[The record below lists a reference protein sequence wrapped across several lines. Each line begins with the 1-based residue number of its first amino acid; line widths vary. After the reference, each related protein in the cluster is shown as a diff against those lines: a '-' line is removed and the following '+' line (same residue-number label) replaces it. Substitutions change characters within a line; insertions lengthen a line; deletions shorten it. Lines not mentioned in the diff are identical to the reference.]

1 MKQEE
6 RMAVAVASIPR
17 TAAQEE
23 NRSKWLTL
31 GAMCFALFMMMLDNT
46 VVNVALPTIQQK
58 FGATTSALEWIVN
71 GYTLSLAVLMVT
83 MGKLGDVFGRKRV
96 FLIGLTIFTA
106 ASFACGIAPNLGM
119 LVFFRVLQGVGGS
132 IMMPGTLSIIT
143 ATFTGKER
151 AQAIGI
157 WAGISGLA
165 LAAGPIVGGA
175 LVEYVNWQAIFFINI
190 PIGIAAFLI
199 GSRVVRESSDP
210 NAARSVDYLGVAT
223 LTPGIFALTLAL
235 IEGQT
240 WGWQSGRILGL
251 FAATVILLAL
261 FALVENWQTH
271 PMVDF
276 GMFRST
282 TFTAAN
288 VISFVLS
295 FGMFGTIFFLTLY
308 MQNILGYSAIQSG
321 LRTLPTTGLIMFSA
335 PLGGKLTGRF
345 GGRPIVFTGLTLV
358 GLGLLLDGLWLTAHS
373 PYTDLLPSFVMIG
386 IGIGFAMSPLSAVA
400 MAAVER
406 TKAGVASGI
415 LNMNR
420 QLGGVFGIALLGA
433 IFANRSHAHVVN
445 AVVNL
450 PVPDAV
456 KGQIV
461 ANASLGKGGGA
472 FPGADPVLAL
482 QIKDAVLGGVV
493 SGLTEAMLVGAVAC
507 AIGAVFALT
516 LKRPVEETET
526 KTVVSEA
533 EHESVREP
541 AHV

>member
-1 MKQEE
+1 
-6 RMAVAVASIPR
+6 MATAIAPIPR
-17 TAAQEE
+17 TAVQEE

-83 MGKLGDVFGRKRV
+83 MGKLGDVFGRKRL
-96 FLIGLTIFTA
+96 FLIGLTVFTA
-106 ASFACGIAPNLGM
+106 ASFACGVAPNLGT
-119 LVFFRVLQGVGGS
+119 LIFFRVLQGVGGS

-199 GSRVVRESSDP
+199 GSRVVKESSDP

-223 LTPGIFALTLAL
+223 LTPAIFALTLAL

-240 WGWQSGRILGL
+240 WGWGSGRILGL
-251 FAATVILLAL
+251 FAATVVLLAL
-261 FALVENWQTH
+261 FAVIENRQAH

-276 GMFRST
+276 AMFRSV

-308 MQNILGYSAIQSG
+308 MQNVLGYSAIQSG

-345 GGRPIVFTGLTLV
+345 GGRPIIFTGLVLV
-358 GLGLLLDGLWLTAHS
+358 GLGLLLDFLRLTAHS
-373 PYTDLLPSFVMIG
+373 PYSDLLPSFLMIG
-386 IGIGFAMSPLSAVA
+386 IGIGFAMSPLSSVA

-433 IFANRSHAHVVN
+433 IFANRSHSHVVR
-445 AVVNL
+445 AVTSL
-450 PVPDAV
+450 PVPNAA
-456 KGQIV
+456 KAQII
-461 ANASLGKGGGA
+461 ANASLGRGSGTL
-472 FPGADPVLAL
+472 PGADPALVL

-493 SGLTEAMLVGAVAC
+493 NGLTDAMLIGAIAC
-507 AIGAVFALT
+507 AIGAVLALT
-516 LKRPVEETET
+516 LKRPAEETE
-526 KTVVSEA
+526 A
-533 EHESVREP
+533 ETTTGEREREFAHEP
-541 AHV
+541 ALV

>member
-1 MKQEE
+1 
-6 RMAVAVASIPR
+6 MATAIAPVPR

-23 NRSKWLTL
+23 NRAKWLTL

-71 GYTLSLAVLMVT
+71 GYTLSLAVMMVT
-83 MGKLGDVFGRKRV
+83 MGKLGDVFGRKRL

-106 ASFACGIAPNLGM
+106 ASFACGIAPNLGI
-119 LVFFRVLQGVGGS
+119 LIFFRVLQGVGGS

-143 ATFTGKER
+143 ATFQGKER

-235 IEGQT
+235 IEGQM
-240 WGWQSGRILGL
+240 WGWQSGRILTL
-251 FAATVILLAL
+251 FAATVLFLAL
-261 FALVENWQTH
+261 FATIENRQAH

-276 GMFRST
+276 GMFRSI

-321 LRTLPTTGLIMFSA
+321 LRTLPTTALVMVSA
-335 PLGGKLTGRF
+335 PLGGKLMGRF
-345 GGRPIVFTGLTLV
+345 GGRPIIFIGLVLV
-358 GLGLLLDGLWLTAHS
+358 GLGLLLDGLRLTAHS
-373 PYTDLLPSFVMIG
+373 SYVVLLPSFLMIG
-386 IGIGFAMSPLSAVA
+386 MGIGFAMSPLSAVA

-433 IFANRSHAHVVN
+433 IFANRSHSHVASAVN
-445 AVVNL
+445 GL
-450 PVPDAV
+450 PLPDAAKV
-456 KGQIV
+456 QIV
-461 ANASLGKGGGA
+461 ANASLGKGGGTIT
-472 FPGADPVLAL
+472 GVDPALVLR
-482 QIKDAVLGGVV
+482 IKDAVLGGVV
-493 SGLTEAMLVGAVAC
+493 SGLTDAMLVGAVAC
-507 AIGAVFALT
+507 AIGVVLALA
-516 LKRPVEETET
+516 LKRPAEETATEM
-526 KTVVSEA
+526 VAVEV
-533 EHESVREP
+533 EDEFVNEP
-541 AHV
+541 ALVA

>member
-1 MKQEE
+1 
-6 RMAVAVASIPR
+6 MATAIAPVPR

-83 MGKLGDVFGRKRV
+83 MGKLGDVFGRKRL
-96 FLIGLTIFTA
+96 FLIGLMVFTA
-106 ASFACGIAPNLGM
+106 ASFACGVAPNLGM
-119 LVFFRVLQGVGGS
+119 LIFFRVLQGVGGS

-143 ATFTGKER
+143 STFTGKER

-199 GSRVVRESSDP
+199 GTRVVRESSDP

-223 LTPGIFALTLAL
+223 LTPAIFALTLAL

-240 WGWQSGRILGL
+240 WGWGSGRILGL
-251 FAATVILLAL
+251 FAATVLLLAL
-261 FALVENWQTH
+261 FAFVENRQAH

-276 GMFRST
+276 AMFRSA

-321 LRTLPTTGLIMFSA
+321 LRTLPMTGLIIFSA

-345 GGRPIVFTGLTLV
+345 GGRPIIFTGLVLV
-358 GLGLLLDGLWLTAHS
+358 GLGLLLDGLRLTAHS
-373 PYTDLLPSFVMIG
+373 PYSDLLPSFLMIG
-386 IGIGFAMSPLSAVA
+386 VGIGFAMSPLSSVA

-433 IFANRSHAHVVN
+433 IFANRAHTHVAS
-445 AVVNL
+445 AVTSL
-450 PVPDAV
+450 PIPDAA
-456 KGQIV
+456 KAQII
-461 ANASLGKGGGA
+461 ANASLGKGGGTL
-472 FPGADPVLAL
+472 PGADPALVLR
-482 QIKDAVLGGVV
+482 IKDAVLGGVV
-493 SGLTEAMLVGAVAC
+493 SGLTDAMLIGTIAC
-507 AIGAVFALT
+507 AIGAVLALT
-516 LKRPVEETET
+516 LKRPAEETENEAEMAT
-526 KTVVSEA
+526 SEA
-533 EHESVREP
+533 ERDFAHEP
-541 AHV
+541 ALV

>member
-1 MKQEE
+1 MAT
-6 RMAVAVASIPR
+6 AVAPIPR

-96 FLIGLTIFTA
+96 FLVGLTIFTA

-119 LVFFRVLQGVGGS
+119 LIFFRVLQGVGGS

-143 ATFTGKER
+143 STFHGKER

-175 LVEYVNWQAIFFINI
+175 LVEYVNWQAIFFVNI
-190 PIGIAAFLI
+190 PIGIVAFLI

-210 NAARSVDYLGVAT
+210 NAARSVDYVGVAT

-235 IEGQT
+235 IEGQG
-240 WGWQSGRILGL
+240 WGWASGRILGL
-251 FAATVILLAL
+251 FAAAVIFLLL
-261 FALVENWQTH
+261 FALIENRQAH

-276 GMFRST
+276 GMFRSA
-282 TFTAAN
+282 TFTATN

-308 MQNILGYSAIQSG
+308 MQNVLGYSAIQSG

-345 GGRPIVFTGLTLV
+345 GGRPIIFSGLVLV
-358 GLGLLLDGLWLTAHS
+358 GLGLLLYFFRLTAHS
-373 PYTDLLPSFVMIG
+373 PYTDLLPSFLMIG

-433 IFANRSHAHVVN
+433 IFANRSHAHIVSAVN
-445 AVVNL
+445 GL
-450 PVPDAV
+450 PLPDAA
-456 KGQIV
+456 KTQIV
-461 ANASLGKGGGA
+461 ANASLGKGSGTL
-472 FPGADPVLAL
+472 PGADPALVLR
-482 QIKDAVLGGVV
+482 IKDAVLGGVV

-507 AIGAVFALT
+507 AIGAVLALT
-516 LKRPVEETET
+516 LKRPAEEMETEMAT
-526 KTVVSEA
+526 GEA
-533 EHESVREP
+533 ERNRITEP
-541 AHV
+541 ALV

>member
-433 IFANRSHAHVVN
+433 IFANRSHAHVAN

-541 AHV
+541 ACV